1 MSSLRLLPVNCT
13 FSALRTTTLS
23 PQSMCGVKEGLCLPR
38 SRVAMIAAS
47 RPSTRPSASIT
58 THFLWMSDG
67 LAEKVFIV
75 HSSAAGR
82 YSCPV
87 RESRSCKGLANGGQA
102 PLLASAEPRV
112 QHEGDRGENEA
123 AMTAMPRVT
132 ENAPVLL
139 EECDQGVLRLTLN
152 RPEARNALSVTLM
165 SALLDALG
173 RAAKEPQARVVV
185 IAGAGPAFC
194 AGHDLRELRTD
205 QRREAY
211 ERLFAQC
218 SELMLAI
225 VRLAKPVIAQVHG
238 VATAAGCQLVA
249 TCDLAVAA
257 EDARFAT
264 PGVNIGL
271 FCSTPMVALTRAVG
285 RKAAME
291 MLLTGKLVDS
301 ATAQAIGLVN
311 RVVPRDGL
319 RDAVDGLARE
329 IAGKSA
335 LTVAI
340 GKEAFYRQAELDL
353 SSAYRYAAEVM
364 TTNMLARD
372 AGEGI
377 DAFLAKRAPVWHD
390 R

>member
-1 MSSLRLLPVNCT
+1 M
-13 FSALRTTTLS
+13 
-23 PQSMCGVKEGLCLPR
+23 
-38 SRVAMIAAS
+38 
-47 RPSTRPSASIT
+47 
-58 THFLWMSDG
+58 
-67 LAEKVFIV
+67 
-75 HSSAAGR
+75 
-82 YSCPV
+82 
-87 RESRSCKGLANGGQA
+87 
-102 PLLASAEPRV
+102 
-112 QHEGDRGENEA
+112 
-123 AMTAMPRVT
+123 
-132 ENAPVLL
+132 NAPVLL
-139 EECDQGVLRLTLN
+139 KESDRGVLRLTLN
-152 RPEARNALSVTLM
+152 RPDARNALSAALM
-165 SALLDALG
+165 SELLDALA
-173 RAAKEPQARVVV
+173 RAATDAQARVVV

-194 AGHDLRELRTD
+194 AGHDLREIRAD
-205 QRREAY
+205 QRRETY
-211 ERLFAQC
+211 ERVFALC

-225 VRLAKPVIAQVHG
+225 VRLPKPVIAEVHG

-257 EDARFAT
+257 ADARFAT

-291 MLLTGKLVDS
+291 MLLTGKRFD
-301 ATAQAIGLVN
+301 ADTAQAIGLVN
-311 RVVPRDGL
+311 RVVPHEGL

-335 LTVAI
+335 LTVAT

-353 SSAYRYAAEVM
+353 AAAYRYAAEVM